1 MACVIVPGVEAI
13 VVKVIEKKKEKKEKK
28 SGLTAQ
34 AGMPISGKIKYL
46 SNMLWG
52 GTILLTIEHIWHG
65 EIQFFPPFLTAM
77 STKADTMIMVEEIRT
92 VGVGMAILVTLA
104 WGVVIGVQ
112 EIMHRRKEK
121 AKCI

>member
-13 VVKVIEKKKEKKEKK
+13 VVKVIEKKIEKKEKK

-34 AGMPISGKIKYL
+34 AEMPISGRIKYL

-92 VGVGMAILVTLA
+92 VGVGMAILVTVA

>member
-13 VVKVIEKKKEKKEKK
+13 VVKVIEKKIEKKEKK

-34 AGMPISGKIKYL
+34 AEMSISGRIKYL

-92 VGVGMAILVTLA
+92 VGVGMAILVTVA